1 MIYFLFG
8 IFVNALSEA
17 ITKPVTPGISL
28 ESRVESEFSLP
39 IIIIIVGIIFG
50 LMEEGVKPRAFKPGI
65 SALLEGFR
73 HIWSVIA
80 LGFVLA

>member
-8 IFVNALSEA
+8 IFVNALTVA
-17 ITKPVTPGISL
+17 ITKPVTPRISL
-28 ESRVESEFSLP
+28 EPRVESEFCLP
-39 IIIIIVGIIFG
+39 IIIIILGIFLG
-50 LMEEGVKPRAFKPGI
+50 LMEEGVKPKGFKPGI

-73 HIWSVIA
+73 HIWYVIA